1 MFTTL
6 TKAASI
12 ACWRLDRGWCH
23 CSLEIKMPRVTNS
36 PASRRRRKKILKQA
50 KGYRGGRSKLLRTAS
65 NAVDRALQYA
75 YRDRR
80 QKKRNFRALWIA
92 RINAA
97 ARQNGL
103 TYSRF
108 MAGLKRDGIDINRKV
123 LANLAVTDANAFAAL
138 AERVKQNA

>member
-1 MFTTL
+1 
-6 TKAASI
+6 
-12 ACWRLDRGWCH
+12 
-23 CSLEIKMPRVTNS
+23 MPRVTNS

-50 KGYRGGRSKLLRTAS
+50 KGYRGARSKLLRTAS

-97 ARQNGL
+97 ARQHGL

>member
-1 MFTTL
+1 
-6 TKAASI
+6 
-12 ACWRLDRGWCH
+12 
-23 CSLEIKMPRVTNS
+23 MPRVTNS
-36 PASRRRRKKILKQA
+36 PASRRRRKKILKRA
-50 KGYRGGRSKLLRTAS
+50 KGYRGGRSKLLRTAN

-97 ARQNGL
+97 TRQHGL

-108 MAGLKRDGIDINRKV
+108 MAGLKREGIDLNRKV
-123 LANLAVTDANAFAAL
+123 LAHLAITDANAFAAL
-138 AERVKQNA
+138 VNRVKQNA

>member
-1 MFTTL
+1 
-6 TKAASI
+6 
-12 ACWRLDRGWCH
+12 
-23 CSLEIKMPRVTNS
+23 MPRVTNS

-50 KGYRGGRSKLLRTAS
+50 KGYRGGRSKLLRTAN

-97 ARQNGL
+97 ARQHGL

-123 LANLAVTDANAFAAL
+123 LANLAVTDTNAFAAL
-138 AERVKQNA
+138 VERVKQNA

>member
-1 MFTTL
+1 
-6 TKAASI
+6 
-12 ACWRLDRGWCH
+12 
-23 CSLEIKMPRVTNS
+23 MPRVTNS

-50 KGYRGGRSKLLRTAS
+50 RGYRGGRSKLLRTAN

-80 QKKRNFRALWIA
+80 QKKRNFRALWIT

-97 ARQNGL
+97 TRQHGL

-108 MAGLKRDGIDINRKV
+108 MAGLKRDGIVINRKV
-123 LANLAVTDANAFAAL
+123 LANLAITDTNAFAAL

>member
-1 MFTTL
+1 
-6 TKAASI
+6 
-12 ACWRLDRGWCH
+12 
-23 CSLEIKMPRVTNS
+23 MPRVTNS

-97 ARQNGL
+97 ARQHGL

>member
-1 MFTTL
+1 
-6 TKAASI
+6 
-12 ACWRLDRGWCH
+12 
-23 CSLEIKMPRVTNS
+23 MPRVTNS
-36 PASRRRRKKILKQA
+36 PASRRRRKKILKRA
-50 KGYRGGRSKLLRTAS
+50 KGYRGGRSKLLRTAG

-80 QKKRNFRALWIA
+80 QKKRTFRALWIA

-97 ARQNGL
+97 ARQHGL

-108 MAGLKRDGIDINRKV
+108 MAGLKREGIGLNRKV
-123 LANLAVTDANAFAAL
+123 LAHLAVTDANAFAAL

>member
-1 MFTTL
+1 
-6 TKAASI
+6 
-12 ACWRLDRGWCH
+12 
-23 CSLEIKMPRVTNS
+23 MPRVTNS

-50 KGYRGGRSKLLRTAS
+50 KGYRGGRSKLLRTAN

-75 YRDRR
+75 YRDRK
-80 QKKRNFRALWIA
+80 QKKRNFRALWII

-97 ARQNGL
+97 ARQHGL

-108 MAGLKRDGIDINRKV
+108 MAGLKRGGIDINRKV

-138 AERVKQNA
+138 AERAKQNA

>member
-1 MFTTL
+1 
-6 TKAASI
+6 
-12 ACWRLDRGWCH
+12 
-23 CSLEIKMPRVTNS
+23 MPRVTNS

-50 KGYRGGRSKLLRTAS
+50 RGYRGGRSKLLRTAN

-80 QKKRNFRALWIA
+80 QKKRNFRALWIT

-97 ARQNGL
+97 ARQHGL